1 MLLFFFKSQKYET
14 NKYICLLSSL
24 REISIF
30 CSNFFLPIIFF
41 LYEFCFLRLKN
52 IKNVCILYIIV
63 APSSYASNSSQTPPP
78 TGSTAHSL
86 IRDYW
91 YELKFSDLFK
101 FINPDGR
108 YQCPRFNCLKSYKDA
123 SSLQRHIR
131 WVYNELYMK
140 YIHIDKYVCRVVSV
154 CSIPFKLKYIY
165 VYKIF
170 LYRYE
175 CGGQKKFR
183 CLMCGKAFSQ
193 SSHLKRHLES
203 GVCVKYYL
211 WDNVFFKIK

>member
-1 MLLFFFKSQKYET
+1 MFRTVFVPYFVLTWYQHACDQCGKSYKT
-14 NKYICLLSSL
+14 RKSLS
-24 REISIF
+24 RHRRFECRFTTERPIF
-30 CSNFFLPIIFF
+30 QCPSS
-41 LYEFCFLRLKN
+41 
-52 IKNVCILYIIV
+52 
-63 APSSYASNSSQTPPP
+63 PSSYASNSSQTPPP
-78 TGSTAHSL
+78 TGTSAHSL

-131 WVYNELYMK
+131 
-140 YIHIDKYVCRVVSV
+140 
-154 CSIPFKLKYIY
+154 
-165 VYKIF
+165 
-170 LYRYE
+170 YE

-211 WDNVFFKIK
+211 

>member
-1 MLLFFFKSQKYET
+1 MTKVQSKQQNELYT
-14 NKYICLLSSL
+14 NSCTTSS
-24 REISIF
+24 ST
-30 CSNFFLPIIFF
+30 
-41 LYEFCFLRLKN
+41 
-52 IKNVCILYIIV
+52 
-63 APSSYASNSSQTPPP
+63 ASSQTPPP
-78 TGSTAHSL
+78 TQQAL

-131 WVYNELYMK
+131 
-140 YIHIDKYVCRVVSV
+140 
-154 CSIPFKLKYIY
+154 
-165 VYKIF
+165 
-170 LYRYE
+170 YE

-211 WDNVFFKIK
+211 

>member
-1 MLLFFFKSQKYET
+1 MFFLLKISENLLLFQKIKFQKIIMVYSYVSLKYLKT
-14 NKYICLLSSL
+14 MILMDIYIFLLLLYMNDLNK
-24 REISIF
+24 F
-30 CSNFFLPIIFF
+30 
-41 LYEFCFLRLKN
+41 
-52 IKNVCILYIIV
+52 V

-78 TGSTAHSL
+78 TGSSANSSAHSL

-131 WVYNELYMK
+131 WVAALSFFFFFFFNYLLNILN
-140 YIHIDKYVCRVVSV
+140 IVCLITIDMYVPCVLFS
-154 CSIPFKLKYIY
+154 L
-165 VYKIF
+165 
-170 LYRYE
+170 RYE

>member
-1 MLLFFFKSQKYET
+1 MKS
-14 NKYICLLSSL
+14 
-24 REISIF
+24 
-30 CSNFFLPIIFF
+30 
-41 LYEFCFLRLKN
+41 
-52 IKNVCILYIIV
+52 
-63 APSSYASNSSQTPPP
+63 PSSYVSNSSQTPPP
-78 TGSTAHSL
+78 IGGSSSASSAQAL

-131 WVYNELYMK
+131 
-140 YIHIDKYVCRVVSV
+140 
-154 CSIPFKLKYIY
+154 
-165 VYKIF
+165 
-170 LYRYE
+170 YE

-211 WDNVFFKIK
+211 

>member
-1 MLLFFFKSQKYET
+1 MKTPTTT
-14 NKYICLLSSL
+14 NQSTNQEQQQAIMNTVNC
-24 REISIF
+24 
-30 CSNFFLPIIFF
+30 
-41 LYEFCFLRLKN
+41 
-52 IKNVCILYIIV
+52 CIPHTNS
-63 APSSYASNSSQTPPP
+63 PSSYASNSSQTPPP
-78 TGSTAHSL
+78 SSTAAHSL

-131 WVYNELYMK
+131 
-140 YIHIDKYVCRVVSV
+140 
-154 CSIPFKLKYIY
+154 
-165 VYKIF
+165 
-170 LYRYE
+170 YE

-211 WDNVFFKIK
+211 